1 MKNAPEITTAPIP
14 SASPIASVTG
24 GIHREMLE
32 ADKSM
37 FELVVVAANRCK
49 QLTDGANPRIEAN
62 YYKRKNTSIA
72 VEEVR
77 KGLVPFTTAEVI
89 K

>member
-1 MKNAPEITTAPIP
+1 MKNIIATA
-14 SASPIASVTG
+14 SAAVTPVTH
-24 GIHREMLE
+24 GINREMLE
-32 ADKSM
+32 SDKSM

-77 KGLVPFTTAEVI
+77 QGLVPFTTAEVV